1 MTTGEMEKS
10 HEDEQNR
17 DAYGFAISKE
27 NKQPKD
33 WKEVLRKEEEERQVA
48 WYEFLRRGADGKTPT
63 THAKSKTKLAKD
75 DDADGSER
83 MRGEE
88 EVVEEEEKNDSFDAV
103 RAVMALIRDDD
114 SESDDCDDDDY
125 DANDEKKN
133 KETNTRARDEASTKS
148 DARRNSEFDAK
159 RRKELEML
167 VNNGL
172 PMNQRAKLWEIFANV
187 PSKRRKG
194 LYDDLVRRCQDE
206 TIEETVEDKK
216 VCLRET
222 LENRNALFEPEAHPI
237 LSERNGSPPKDA
249 NNGTNNNNVNN
260 NVNNT
265 SKGIL
270 PSSDDDGFESRD
282 DIHNHVQ
289 SFADAKAQVEKDL
302 PRTFP
307 AHPLLDG
314 VGRDALRRVLLAY
327 ARYNPKVG
335 YCQGLNFLAGLLLL
349 LMPEESA
356 FYVLGTIVEDILPGY
371 FVTKQMLAPSV
382 DQKILRVFVS
392 QKLPT
397 LLETLDKFNI
407 PLSAITLNWFLC
419 LFVNCLPW
427 ETALRVW
434 DMLLFKRDR
443 TVLFQVTL
451 ALLESPSILK
461 AVKEPAS
468 DVSALATALQ
478 SAVTEAFDASALMM
492 TATLGNADVTMHKI
506 EQLARKHK
514 KSVAK
519 EIFGADYNQF
529 MSQSMSFAFT
539 NNNNNNKDS
548 KGAEDADSKKL
559 GEMFEK
565 WCTPWRERN
574 KKKDKGVQSLTTTP
588 ELEDDAFI
596 GENAS
601 LHANVSKVLTFDET
615 DETGAIHH
623 QLVET
628 PMTCDSVQSSA
639 LVANQK
645 VGKEKNNNSNND
657 DDNDDEA
664 ESAPTTTNSNSFGT
678 SFKEWMSTARK
689 SWEFKRKTSVSSS
702 KEVDEVTSTSVS
714 SSGGGG
720 VGGGGATAAPA
731 SRKEQR
737 GEKNKAVVEEGARSA
752 ASPLYSR
759 LERLERDAKEKDDVI
774 QKLQKRIEA
783 LEERVSLLSSK

>member
-1 MTTGEMEKS
+1 MMMMATTTTTNTEENQS
-10 HEDEQNR
+10 R

-48 WYEFLRRGADGKTPT
+48 WYEFLRRGEDGMTPP
-63 THAKSKTKLAKD
+63 THAKRKMKYNED
-75 DDADGSER
+75 N
-83 MRGEE
+83 
-88 EVVEEEEKNDSFDAV
+88 EEEKDDNDEDEEENDSFDAV

-114 SESDDCDDDDY
+114 SADDDAD
-125 DANDEKKN
+125 DNKEEEKK
-133 KETNTRARDEASTKS
+133 KKKKNTDTTSDEVSS
-148 DARRNSEFDAK
+148 SSEFDGK

-172 PMNQRAKLWEIFANV
+172 PMSQRAKLWEIFANV
-187 PSKRRKG
+187 PSKRKKG
-194 LYDDLVRRCQDE
+194 LYDDLLRRIEDTVDE
-206 TIEETVEDKK
+206 
-216 VCLRET
+216 
-222 LENRNALFEPEAHPI
+222 NNADDNSYNPI

-249 NNGTNNNNVNN
+249 NDDTNNNNNN
-260 NVNNT
+260 KAT
-265 SKGIL
+265 L
-270 PSSDDDGFESRD
+270 PTSDDDDKCESKLF
-282 DIHNHVQ
+282 DIYNHVQ
-289 SFADAKAQVEKDL
+289 SFADAKVQVEKDL

-307 AHPLLDG
+307 AHPLLEG

-397 LLETLDKFNI
+397 LLEKLDKFNI

-434 DMLLFKRDR
+434 DVLLFKRDR

-492 TATLGNADVTMHKI
+492 TATLGNADVTMHKV

-519 EIFGADYNQF
+519 EIFGADYHQF
-529 MSQSMSFAFT
+529 MTMSMSFAFT
-539 NNNNNNKDS
+539 NTTGNNNKDS
-548 KGAEDADSKKL
+548 GKDAEDADSKKL

-565 WCTPWRERN
+565 WCTPWRERKHQQSTKNN
-574 KKKDKGVQSLTTTP
+574 KKEEVGSLMTTP
-588 ELEDDAFI
+588 ELEDDNLNEV
-596 GENAS
+596 GVLNEK
-601 LHANVSKVLTFDET
+601 VSKVLTFDET
-615 DETGAIHH
+615 DAS
-623 QLVET
+623 LVET
-628 PMTCDSVQSSA
+628 PMTCDSVQSS
-639 LVANQK
+639 
-645 VGKEKNNNSNND
+645 
-657 DDNDDEA
+657 
-664 ESAPTTTNSNSFGT
+664 SASLL
-678 SFKEWMSTARK
+678 
-689 SWEFKRKTSVSSS
+689 
-702 KEVDEVTSTSVS
+702 
-714 SSGGGG
+714 
-720 VGGGGATAAPA
+720 PA
-731 SRKEQR
+731 DK
-737 GEKNKAVVEEGARSA
+737 KNKYNETVATKQKKGKAKAKTKAR
-752 ASPLYSR
+752 
-759 LERLERDAKEKDDVI
+759 
-774 QKLQKRIEA
+774 
-783 LEERVSLLSSK
+783 

>member
-1 MTTGEMEKS
+1 MATTTTTNTEENQS
-10 HEDEQNR
+10 R

-48 WYEFLRRGADGKTPT
+48 WYEFLRRGEDGMTPP
-63 THAKSKTKLAKD
+63 THAKRKMKYNED
-75 DDADGSER
+75 N
-83 MRGEE
+83 
-88 EVVEEEEKNDSFDAV
+88 EEEKDDNDEDEEENDSFDAV

-114 SESDDCDDDDY
+114 SADDDAD
-125 DANDEKKN
+125 DNKEEKK
-133 KETNTRARDEASTKS
+133 KKKKKNTDTTSDEVSS
-148 DARRNSEFDAK
+148 SSEFDGK

-172 PMNQRAKLWEIFANV
+172 PMSQRAKLWEIFANV
-187 PSKRRKG
+187 PSKRKKG
-194 LYDDLVRRCQDE
+194 LYDDLVRR
-206 TIEETVEDKK
+206 IEETVE
-216 VCLRET
+216 
-222 LENRNALFEPEAHPI
+222 ENNADDNSYNPI

-249 NNGTNNNNVNN
+249 NDDTNNNNNN
-260 NVNNT
+260 KAT
-265 SKGIL
+265 L
-270 PSSDDDGFESRD
+270 PTSDDDDKCESKLF
-282 DIHNHVQ
+282 DIYNHVQ
-289 SFADAKAQVEKDL
+289 SFADAKVQVEKDL

-307 AHPLLDG
+307 AHPLLEG

-397 LLETLDKFNI
+397 LLEKLDKFNI

-434 DMLLFKRDR
+434 DVLLFKRDR

-492 TATLGNADVTMHKI
+492 TATLGNADVTMHKV

-519 EIFGADYNQF
+519 EIFGADYHQF
-529 MSQSMSFAFT
+529 MTMSMSFAFT
-539 NNNNNNKDS
+539 NTTGNNNKDS
-548 KGAEDADSKKL
+548 GKDAEDADSKKL

-565 WCTPWRERN
+565 WCTPEKEER
-574 KKKDKGVQSLTTTP
+574 VSLTTTP
-588 ELEDDAFI
+588 ELADDNI
-596 GENAS
+596 DEEGAS
-601 LHANVSKVLTFDET
+601 LDEKISKVLRFDERT
-615 DETGAIHH
+615 KMDDQRTTRE
-623 QLVET
+623 
-628 PMTCDSVQSSA
+628 
-639 LVANQK
+639 
-645 VGKEKNNNSNND
+645 EKGGGG
-657 DDNDDEA
+657 DEA
-664 ESAPTTTNSNSFGT
+664 ESAPTTTTTTTGSFGT

-689 SWEFKRKTSVSSS
+689 SWEFKRKSSS
-702 KEVDEVTSTSVS
+702 KEVEVTS
-714 SSGGGG
+714 SGSGR
-720 VGGGGATAAPA
+720 GGATAAPA
-731 SRKEQR
+731 SSE
-737 GEKNKAVVEEGARSA
+737 EYDENNDAVVEEQTSSDA
-752 ASPLYSR
+752 APLHSR
-759 LERLERDAKEKDDVI
+759 LEKLERDAKREG
-774 QKLQKRIEA
+774 RP
-783 LEERVSLLSSK
+783 LEERLLLSSK

>member
-1 MTTGEMEKS
+1 MTTTTENHK
-10 HEDEQNR
+10 EQSR

-33 WKEVLRKEEEERQVA
+33 WKEVLRKEEEERQIA
-48 WYEFLRRGADGKTPT
+48 WHEFLRRGLDGVTPPKK
-63 THAKSKTKLAKD
+63 HRRK
-75 DDADGSER
+75 
-83 MRGEE
+83 
-88 EVVEEEEKNDSFDAV
+88 EEEEEEEDSFDAV
-103 RAVMALIRDDD
+103 RAVLALIRGVGGVG
-114 SESDDCDDDDY
+114 EDDDDNE
-125 DANDEKKN
+125 NDKTKKEEKSK
-133 KETNTRARDEASTKS
+133 KK
-148 DARRNSEFDAK
+148 RNNEFDAK

-172 PMNQRAKLWEIFANV
+172 PMSQRAKLWEIFANV
-187 PSKRRKG
+187 PRKRKKG
-194 LYDDLVRRCQDE
+194 LYDDLVRRCQDDTFE
-206 TIEETVEDKK
+206 GTVEQNSGASDNNK

-222 LENRNALFEPEAHPI
+222 LENRNALFEPEAQPI
-237 LSERNGSPPKDA
+237 LSERNGSPPKDGNSDTH
-249 NNGTNNNNVNN
+249 NNKEVLPTSEDDNDDEFELKNN
-260 NVNNT
+260 
-265 SKGIL
+265 
-270 PSSDDDGFESRD
+270 
-282 DIHNHVQ
+282 IHNHHVQ

-382 DQKILRVFVS
+382 DQKILRVFVN

-397 LLETLDKFNI
+397 LLETLDTFNI

-434 DMLLFKRDR
+434 DVLLFKRDR

-461 AVKEPAS
+461 VVKEPAS

-492 TATLGNADVTMHKI
+492 SATLGNADVTMHKI

-514 KSVAK
+514 KAVAK
-519 EIFGADYNQF
+519 EIFGADYHQF
-529 MSQSMSFAFT
+529 ISMSMSFAFT
-539 NNNNNNKDS
+539 NTAKNYDIEN
-548 KGAEDADSKKL
+548 ADSKKL

-565 WCTPWRERN
+565 WCTPWRERKHQQSTKNN
-574 KKKDKGVQSLTTTP
+574 KKEEMGSLMTTP
-588 ELEDDAFI
+588 ELEDDNLNEVGALN
-596 GENAS
+596 EK
-601 LHANVSKVLTFDET
+601 VSKVLTFDET
-615 DETGAIHH
+615 DAS
-623 QLVET
+623 LVET
-628 PMTCDSVQSSA
+628 PMTCDSVQSSSA
-639 LVANQK
+639 SLLPADKKNKYNETVATKQK
-645 VGKEKNNNSNND
+645 KGKEKD
-657 DDNDDEA
+657 GDQA
-664 ESAPTTTNSNSFGT
+664 ESAPTTTFGT

-689 SWEFKRKTSVSSS
+689 GWEFKKRSSASASSS
-702 KEVDEVTSTSVS
+702 KDVEVNSSSTS
-714 SSGGGG
+714 
-720 VGGGGATAAPA
+720 AAAAAPA
-731 SRKEQR
+731 SSKDHDD
-737 GEKNKAVVEEGARSA
+737 KKYKVVEEQTSKPSVDA
-752 ASPLYSR
+752 ALHAR
-759 LERLERDAKEKDDVI
+759 LEKLERDAKEKDNVI

-783 LEERVSLLSSK
+783 LEGRLLLPS

>member
-1 MTTGEMEKS
+1 MTMMMATTTTTTNTEENQS
-10 HEDEQNR
+10 R

-48 WYEFLRRGADGKTPT
+48 WYEFLRRGEDGMTPP
-63 THAKSKTKLAKD
+63 THAKRKMKYNED
-75 DDADGSER
+75 N
-83 MRGEE
+83 
-88 EVVEEEEKNDSFDAV
+88 EEEKDDNDEDEEENDSFDAV

-114 SESDDCDDDDY
+114 SADDDAD
-125 DANDEKKN
+125 DKKEEKK
-133 KETNTRARDEASTKS
+133 KKKKNTDTTSDEVSS
-148 DARRNSEFDAK
+148 SSEFDGK

-172 PMNQRAKLWEIFANV
+172 PMSQRAKLWEIFANV
-187 PSKRRKG
+187 PSKRKKG
-194 LYDDLVRRCQDE
+194 LYDDLVRR
-206 TIEETVEDKK
+206 IEETVD
-216 VCLRET
+216 
-222 LENRNALFEPEAHPI
+222 ENNADDNSYNLI

-249 NNGTNNNNVNN
+249 NDDTNNNNNN
-260 NVNNT
+260 KAT
-265 SKGIL
+265 L
-270 PSSDDDGFESRD
+270 PTSDDDDKCESKLF
-282 DIHNHVQ
+282 DIYNHVQ
-289 SFADAKAQVEKDL
+289 SFADAKVQVEKDL

-307 AHPLLDG
+307 AHPLLEG

-397 LLETLDKFNI
+397 LLEKLDKFNI

-434 DMLLFKRDR
+434 DVLLFKRDR

-492 TATLGNADVTMHKI
+492 TATLGNADVTMHKV

-519 EIFGADYNQF
+519 EIFGADYHQF
-529 MSQSMSFAFT
+529 MTMSMSFAFT
-539 NNNNNNKDS
+539 NTTGNNNKDS
-548 KGAEDADSKKL
+548 GKDGEDADSKKL

-565 WCTPWRERN
+565 WCTPWRER
-574 KKKDKGVQSLTTTP
+574 KKYIQQQSTKNREKEEGVSLTTTP
-588 ELEDDAFI
+588 ELADDNI
-596 GENAS
+596 DEEGAS
-601 LHANVSKVLTFDET
+601 LDEKISKVLRFDET
-615 DETGAIHH
+615 DEDGRPANHP
-623 QLVET
+623 LVET
-628 PMTCDSVQSSA
+628 PMTCDSVQSSSA
-639 LVANQK
+639 PVAKQK
-645 VGKEKNNNSNND
+645 EGEEKD
-657 DDNDDEA
+657 GGGDEA
-664 ESAPTTTNSNSFGT
+664 ESAPTTTTTTTGSFGT

-689 SWEFKRKTSVSSS
+689 SWEFKRKSSS
-702 KEVDEVTSTSVS
+702 KEVEVTSG
-714 SSGGGG
+714 SSGSGS
-720 VGGGGATAAPA
+720 GGATAAPA
-731 SRKEQR
+731 SSEEYDENNDAVVKEQT
-737 GEKNKAVVEEGARSA
+737 SSDA
-752 ASPLYSR
+752 APLHSR
-759 LERLERDAKEKDDVI
+759 LEKLERDAKEKDDVI
-774 QKLQKRIEA
+774 RKLQKRIEA
-783 LEERVSLLSSK
+783 LEERLLLSSK

>member
-1 MTTGEMEKS
+1 MMMATTTTTTNTEENQS
-10 HEDEQNR
+10 R

-48 WYEFLRRGADGKTPT
+48 WYEFLRRGEDGMTPP
-63 THAKSKTKLAKD
+63 THAKRKMKYNED
-75 DDADGSER
+75 N
-83 MRGEE
+83 
-88 EVVEEEEKNDSFDAV
+88 EEEKDDNDEDEEENDSFDAV

-114 SESDDCDDDDY
+114 SADDDAD
-125 DANDEKKN
+125 DNKEEKK
-133 KETNTRARDEASTKS
+133 KKKKNTDTTSDEVSS
-148 DARRNSEFDAK
+148 SSEFDGK

-172 PMNQRAKLWEIFANV
+172 PMSQRAKLWEIFANV
-187 PSKRRKG
+187 PSKRKKG
-194 LYDDLVRRCQDE
+194 LYDDLVRR
-206 TIEETVEDKK
+206 IEETVD
-216 VCLRET
+216 
-222 LENRNALFEPEAHPI
+222 ENNADDNSYNPI

-249 NNGTNNNNVNN
+249 NDDTNNNNNN
-260 NVNNT
+260 NKAT
-265 SKGIL
+265 L
-270 PSSDDDGFESRD
+270 PTSDDDEKCESKLF
-282 DIHNHVQ
+282 DIYNHVQ
-289 SFADAKAQVEKDL
+289 SFADAKVQVEKDL

-307 AHPLLDG
+307 AHPLLEG

-397 LLETLDKFNI
+397 LLEKLDKFNI

-434 DMLLFKRDR
+434 DVLLFKRDR

-451 ALLESPSILK
+451 ALLESQSILK

-492 TATLGNADVTMHKI
+492 TATLGNADVTMHKV

-519 EIFGADYNQF
+519 EIFGADYHQF
-529 MSQSMSFAFT
+529 MTMSMSFAFT
-539 NNNNNNKDS
+539 NTTGNNNKDS
-548 KGAEDADSKKL
+548 GKDAEDADSKKL

-565 WCTPWRERN
+565 WCTPWRER
-574 KKKDKGVQSLTTTP
+574 KKYIQQQSTKNREKEEGVSLTTTP
-588 ELEDDAFI
+588 ELADDNI
-596 GENAS
+596 DEEGAS
-601 LHANVSKVLTFDET
+601 LDEKISKVLRFDET
-615 DETGAIHH
+615 DEDGRPANHP
-623 QLVET
+623 LVET
-628 PMTCDSVQSSA
+628 PMTCDSVQSSSA
-639 LVANQK
+639 PVAKQK
-645 VGKEKNNNSNND
+645 EGEEKD
-657 DDNDDEA
+657 GGGDEA
-664 ESAPTTTNSNSFGT
+664 ESAPTTTTTGSFGT

-689 SWEFKRKTSVSSS
+689 SWEFKRKSSS
-702 KEVDEVTSTSVS
+702 KEVEVTSGS
-714 SSGGGG
+714 
-720 VGGGGATAAPA
+720 GGATAAPA
-731 SRKEQR
+731 SSE
-737 GEKNKAVVEEGARSA
+737 EYDENNDAVVEEQTSSDA
-752 ASPLYSR
+752 APLHSR
-759 LERLERDAKEKDDVI
+759 LEKLERDAKEKDDVI
-774 QKLQKRIEA
+774 RKLQKRIEA
-783 LEERVSLLSSK
+783 LEERLLFSSK